1 MDWSRWR
8 WVIET
13 RALGWSEDAEGS
25 SRPKGGSRPHIAYR
39 LVLFNLLSASE
50 TVGYGK
56 RSRSDVFHTM
66 KAWRQKRSSS
76 TVKGL
81 TLYVRYRF
89 LTENTSTLSK
99 KASWSVHKSAM
110 IGTLEHVG
118 LHSFSSLTA
127 KKRKTS
133 RGRQLLESRRLN
145 NFSHAHHKNTK
156 YSPRL
161 CSYAGWCEQ
170 LYKTVFEE
178 NEVVEGSTSVFPTYM
193 DNESRSYNT
202 PRLYARL
209 TWIHPN
215 FDDFDA
221 TLRLPMCK
229 QAALLQWGFMFDMV
243 GLVEKNNKKK
253 KKIQTAL

>member
-1 MDWSRWR
+1 MKD
-8 WVIET
+8 T
-13 RALGWSEDAEGS
+13 GTD
-25 SRPKGGSRPHIAYR
+25 
-39 LVLFNLLSASE
+39 N
-50 TVGYGK
+50 K
-56 RSRSDVFHTM
+56 RKCVCQ
-66 KAWRQKRSSS
+66 AWRQKRSSS

-243 GLVEKNNKKK
+243 GLVEKNNKKRRRFK
-253 KKIQTAL
+253 QLSSRYNKTTWVSQISQSGQFLKYFICLFQIIFKNNCFLYAILLTEKE

>member
-1 MDWSRWR
+1 MASLYEMEFVPGYGAQEASQQLVQEGFDKLASSRK
-8 WVIET
+8 VAMSPQQT

-66 KAWRQKRSSS
+66 KQWTMCCKF
-76 TVKGL
+76 KGMFCESL
-81 TLYVRYRF
+81 
-89 LTENTSTLSK
+89 NGK
-99 KASWSVHKSAM
+99 
-110 IGTLEHVG
+110 
-118 LHSFSSLTA
+118 SFSSLTA

-161 CSYAGWCEQ
+161 CSYAG
-170 LYKTVFEE
+170 
-178 NEVVEGSTSVFPTYM
+178 NEMLVDVNNYIKQCLRRMKWLKEARVSSRPTWTMSLVLTTLQDYM
-193 DNESRSYNT
+193 QD
-202 PRLYARL
+202 
-209 TWIHPN
+209 
-215 FDDFDA
+215 
-221 TLRLPMCK
+221 
-229 QAALLQWGFMFDMV
+229 
-243 GLVEKNNKKK
+243 
-253 KKIQTAL
+253 